1 MTADPSATAEE
12 GQRRAADPA
21 TSIWVSASAGTG
33 KTKVLTDRVLSL
45 LLAGTRPQNILCL
58 TFTKAAAAEM
68 ATRIAERLG
77 GWAKASDKDLLPA
90 IHEISGRKADGPTI
104 ARARRLFADVL
115 DTPGGLGIQTIH
127 AFCQSLLRRFPLESG
142 VAPHFSVMDER
153 DAAEMLA
160 GARDK
165 VLARARDGE
174 VDLAGALARIVRD
187 VHETAFPELMAELAQ
202 GRVKLERLIRQCGSR
217 AAAAAWA
224 FRRLGIGI
232 GETPESVVRAAC
244 ADDTFDALGLR
255 VAVSALA
262 DGSPRDAERGGII
275 AAWTA
280 APVDQRER
288 AYSQYAGA
296 FLGGVGSAE
305 PARVRNTL
313 ITKPAA
319 LKAPGA
325 RTVLDV
331 EAERLVAVEA
341 RRRSAWTAAATDAI
355 LDLGES
361 LLAEYA
367 AEKERRALL
376 DYDDLIDRA
385 RALLERPGL
394 ASWVLY
400 KLDGGIDHILIDEAQ
415 DTNPEQWRVIE
426 TLAREFL
433 AGEGAREATR
443 TVFAV
448 GDVKQSIFSFQ
459 GADPSAFE
467 RMREHFGAGVRAA
480 HGRWDEVELGVSF
493 RSTRAVL
500 EAVDRVFAGAD
511 ARLGVALDGRPIAH
525 RAARD
530 GAGGLVE
537 LWPPVEQRPTD
548 APAPWRPPIDRIPGD
563 DVEARLARLVA
574 ARIQRMVRGGET
586 LESRGRPIQAR
597 DIMVLVRRRG
607 RFGEELV
614 RALKERGVEVAGV
627 DRMVLTEQ
635 MAVMDLI
642 ALGRFA
648 LMPDDDLMLATVL
661 KGPLIG
667 LGEDDLFAL
676 AQRREGRLWDALRRR
691 AGEAPSFADA
701 HARLSHVLARAD
713 ATPPYEFY
721 AHILGPGGGRE
732 KLVGRLG
739 FDAED
744 PIAEFLD
751 QALVFERSRAPS
763 LEDFLHWLEAGA
775 IEVKRDLEHERR
787 DAVRL
792 MTVHGAKGLQAPI
805 VFLPDTMQ
813 VPAKTPRLL
822 WADDSTGSDGA
833 EGPLLWPPSRAAE
846 EQVCAAERGRL
857 ADRRDAEYRRLLY
870 VAMTR
875 AEDRLY
881 VCGWSRM
888 RAAPEGC
895 WYNLIRRGLEGAAAT
910 EHDEFLARAEEI
922 DAANVLRVTSAQ
934 VTPAPET
941 APQAAAADEETL
953 PSWATRPA
961 LAETAPRRP
970 LAPSVDWGDEP
981 PVLSPLGPDG
991 GAWFKRG
998 RVIHT
1003 LLQQL
1008 AEADPDARAPAAAAY
1023 VARAGLALTP
1033 TERQEIVSATLA
1045 VLNDPEFA
1053 PLFGPG
1059 SRAEVPLVATVGE
1072 HLVSA
1077 RLDRLLVEPGTVTV
1091 ADFKTDRAPPA
1102 DAAAVP
1108 VAYLRQMAVYREALR
1123 QIFPERR
1130 VRCALLWTDAPRLM
1144 ALPEPLLDAQL
1155 P

>member
-1 MTADPSATAEE
+1 MTADPSALAEE

-21 TSIWVSASAGTG
+21 TSIWVAASAGTG

-77 GWAKASDKDLLPA
+77 QWAKASDEDLSLA
-90 IHEISGRKADGPTI
+90 IHEILGREADGPSI
-104 ARARRLFADVL
+104 DRARRLFADVL

-160 GARDK
+160 AARDK

-174 VDLAGALARIVRD
+174 EDLARALARIVRD
-187 VHETAFPELMAELAQ
+187 IHETAFPELMAELAV
-202 GRVKLERLIRQCGSR
+202 GRVKLERLIRRRGSR
-217 AAAAAWA
+217 AAAAAGA
-224 FRRLGIGI
+224 FRRLGIEV
-232 GETPESVVRAAC
+232 GETPESVVGAASV
-244 ADDTFDALGLR
+244 DDAFDALGLR
-255 VAVSALA
+255 VAVLALV
-262 DGSPRDAERGGII
+262 DGSPRDAERGGVIAEWI
-275 AAWTA
+275 AAPA
-280 APVDQRER
+280 DQRER
-288 AYSQYAGA
+288 AFPQYAGA
-296 FLGGVGSAE
+296 FLSGVGSTE

-313 ITKPAA
+313 ITKAA
-319 LKAPGA
+319 AKKAPGA

-331 EAERLVAVEA
+331 EAERLAAVEA
-341 RRRSAWTAAATDAI
+341 RRRGAWTATATDAI
-355 LDLGES
+355 LGLGES

-376 DYDDLIDRA
+376 DYDDLIVRA

-394 ASWVLY
+394 APWVLY

-426 TLAREFL
+426 ALAQEFL
-433 AGEGAREATR
+433 AGEGARDVTR

-459 GADPSAFE
+459 GAEPSAFE
-467 RMREHFGAGVRAA
+467 RMREHFAAGVRAA
-480 HGRWDEVELGVSF
+480 SGGWDEVELGVSF
-493 RSTRAVL
+493 RSTPAVL
-500 EAVDRVFAGAD
+500 EAVDRVFADAD
-511 ARLGVALDGRPIAH
+511 ARRGVALDGRRIAH
-525 RAARD
+525 RAARHGD
-530 GAGGLVE
+530 AGLVE
-537 LWPPVEQRPTD
+537 LWPPVEQRPAD
-548 APAPWRPPIDRIPGD
+548 APTPWKPPIDRVPGD

-574 ARIQRMVRGGET
+574 ARIQRMVQGGEM

-614 RALKERGVEVAGV
+614 RALKERGVAVTGV

-642 ALGRFA
+642 AFGRFA
-648 LMPDDDLMLATVL
+648 LMPDDDLTLATVL

-676 AQRREGRLWDALRRR
+676 AHGREGRLWDALRARV
-691 AGEAPSFADA
+691 GERQSFADA
-701 HARLSHVLARAD
+701 EARLSDVLARAD

-732 KLVGRLG
+732 KLVRRLG

-751 QALVFERSRAPS
+751 KALVFERSRAPS

-775 IEVKRDLEHERR
+775 IEVKRDLERERR

-813 VPAKTPRLL
+813 VPARTPRLL
-822 WADDSTGSDGA
+822 WADGETGSDGA
-833 EGPLLWPPSRAAE
+833 EGALLWPPSRAAE
-846 EQVCAAERGRL
+846 EDVCAAERGRL
-857 ADRRDAEYRRLLY
+857 AERRDAEHRRLLY

-881 VCGWSRM
+881 VCGWSRK

-895 WYNLIRRGLEGAAAT
+895 WYNLILRGIEGAAAT
-910 EHDEFLARAEEI
+910 EHDEFLAGAEEI

-934 VTPAPET
+934 VTPPPVSAPPET
-941 APQAAAADEETL
+941 GEDAEPL
-953 PSWATRPA
+953 PLWAKRPA
-961 LAETAPRRP
+961 PAETPAKRP

-991 GAWFKRG
+991 GARFKRG
-998 RVIHT
+998 RLIHA
-1003 LLQQL
+1003 LLQHL
-1008 AEADPDARAPAAAAY
+1008 ADADTGMRAPMAAAY
-1023 VARAGLALTP
+1023 LARAALALTP
-1033 TERQEIVSATLA
+1033 AEQDEIATVTLA
-1045 VLNDPEFA
+1045 VLNDAGFA

-1072 HLVSA
+1072 QMVSA
-1077 RLDRLLVEPGTVTV
+1077 RLDRLLVEPETVTM
-1091 ADFKTDRAPPA
+1091 ADFKTNRAPPA

-1123 QIFPERR
+1123 QIFPEKR
-1130 VRCALLWTDAPRLM
+1130 VRCALLWTDVPRLM
-1144 ALPEPLLDAQL
+1144 ALPESLLDAQL

>member
-1 MTADPSATAEE
+1 MTANPSTAAEE
-12 GQRRAADPA
+12 SQRRAADPA
-21 TSIWVSASAGTG
+21 TSIWVAASAGTG

-45 LLAGTRPQNILCL
+45 LLAGTPPQKILCL

-68 ATRIAERLG
+68 ATRIADRLG
-77 GWAKASDKDLLPA
+77 GWATASGDKLSHA
-90 IHEISGRKADGPTI
+90 IHEILGRKADGPMI
-104 ARARRLFADVL
+104 ERARRLFADVL

-142 VAPHFSVMDER
+142 IAPHFTVMDER

-174 VDLAGALARIVRD
+174 MDLAEALARIVRD
-187 VHETAFPELMAELAQ
+187 IHETTFPELMVELAQ
-202 GRVKLERLIRQCGSR
+202 GRVKLERLIRRCGSR
-217 AAAAAWA
+217 EEAAAWA
-224 FRRLGIGI
+224 FRRLGIEI
-232 GETPESVVRAAC
+232 GETPESVVRAAS
-244 ADDTFDALGLR
+244 ADDAFDALGLR

-262 DGSPRDAERGGII
+262 DGSPRDAERGGVI
-275 AAWTA
+275 AEWTA

-296 FLGGVGSAE
+296 FLSGIASAE
-305 PARVRNTL
+305 PARVRKTL
-313 ITKPAA
+313 ITKAA
-319 LKAPGA
+319 AQKAPGA
-325 RTVLDV
+325 HTVLGV

-341 RRRSAWTAAATDAI
+341 KRRGAWTAMATDAI
-355 LDLGES
+355 LGLGES

-376 DYDDLIDRA
+376 DYDDLIVGA
-385 RALLERPGL
+385 RTLLERPGL
-394 ASWVLY
+394 APWVLY

-415 DTNPEQWRVIE
+415 DTNPEQWRVIAV
-426 TLAREFL
+426 LAQEFL
-433 AGEGAREATR
+433 SGEGARDGTR

-467 RMREHFGAGVRAA
+467 RMREHFAAGVRAA
-480 HGRWDEVELGVSF
+480 HGSWDEVELGVSF
-493 RSTRAVL
+493 RSTPAVL
-500 EAVDRVFAGAD
+500 DAVDRVFAGTD
-511 ARLGVALDGRPIAH
+511 ARRGVALDGRRIAH

-548 APAPWRPPIDRIPGD
+548 TPTPWKPPIDRIPGD

-574 ARIQRMVRGGET
+574 TRIQRMVQGVEMLG
-586 LESRGRPIQAR
+586 SQGRPIQAR

-614 RALKERGVEVAGV
+614 RALKERGVAVAGV

-648 LMPDDDLMLATVL
+648 LMPDDDLTLATVL

-676 AQRREGRLWDALRRR
+676 AHGREGRLWDALRAG
-691 AGEAPSFADA
+691 AGEAQSFADA
-701 HARLSHVLARAD
+701 YSQLTHVLARAD

-732 KLVGRLG
+732 KLVARLG

-751 QALVFERSRAPS
+751 CALVFERSRAPS

-775 IEVKRDLEHERR
+775 IEVKRDLERERR

-822 WADDSTGSDGA
+822 WTGNEAGSVGA

-846 EQVCAAERGRL
+846 DPVCVAERGRL
-857 ADRRDAEYRRLLY
+857 ADRRDAEHQRLLY

-881 VCGWSRM
+881 VCGWSRK

-895 WYNLIRRGLEGAAAT
+895 WYNLIQRGIEDAATT
-910 EHDEFLARAEEI
+910 EHDEFLARADEI
-922 DAANVLRVTSAQ
+922 DAANVLRLTSMQ
-934 VTPAPET
+934 VAPPPET
-941 APQAAAADEETL
+941 APPATPEDADTL
-953 PSWATRPA
+953 PPWATRPA
-961 LAETAPRRP
+961 PAETAGRRP

-981 PVLSPLGPDG
+981 PAFSPLEPDG
-991 GAWFKRG
+991 GARFKRG
-998 RVIHT
+998 RLIHS
-1003 LLQQL
+1003 LLQHL
-1008 AEADPDARAPAAAAY
+1008 ADADLGARAPVAAAY
-1023 VARAGLALTP
+1023 LARGAFALTP
-1033 TERQEIVSATLA
+1033 AEREEIASATLA

-1077 RLDRLLVEPGTVTV
+1077 RLDRLLVEPETVKV
-1091 ADFKTDRAPPA
+1091 ADFKTNRAPPA
-1102 DAAAVP
+1102 DADAVP

-1123 QIFPERR
+1123 QIFPEKR
-1130 VRCALLWTDAPRLM
+1130 VRCALLWTDVPHLM
-1144 ALPEPLLDAQL
+1144 ALPESLLDAQL

>member
-1 MTADPSATAEE
+1 M
-12 GQRRAADPA
+12 
-21 TSIWVSASAGTG
+21 
-33 KTKVLTDRVLSL
+33 
-45 LLAGTRPQNILCL
+45 
-58 TFTKAAAAEM
+58 
-68 ATRIAERLG
+68 
-77 GWAKASDKDLLPA
+77 
-90 IHEISGRKADGPTI
+90 
-104 ARARRLFADVL
+104 
-115 DTPGGLGIQTIH
+115 
-127 AFCQSLLRRFPLESG
+127 
-142 VAPHFSVMDER
+142 
-153 DAAEMLA
+153 
-160 GARDK
+160 
-165 VLARARDGE
+165 
-174 VDLAGALARIVRD
+174 
-187 VHETAFPELMAELAQ
+187 
-202 GRVKLERLIRQCGSR
+202 
-217 AAAAAWA
+217 
-224 FRRLGIGI
+224 
-232 GETPESVVRAAC
+232 
-244 ADDTFDALGLR
+244 
-255 VAVSALA
+255 
-262 DGSPRDAERGGII
+262 
-275 AAWTA
+275 
-280 APVDQRER
+280 
-288 AYSQYAGA
+288 
-296 FLGGVGSAE
+296 
-305 PARVRNTL
+305 
-313 ITKPAA
+313 
-319 LKAPGA
+319 
-325 RTVLDV
+325 
-331 EAERLVAVEA
+331 
-341 RRRSAWTAAATDAI
+341 
-355 LDLGES
+355 
-361 LLAEYA
+361 
-367 AEKERRALL
+367 
-376 DYDDLIDRA
+376 
-385 RALLERPGL
+385 
-394 ASWVLY
+394 LY

-433 AGEGAREATR
+433 AGEGARDATR

-676 AQRREGRLWDALRRR
+676 AHRREGRLWDALRRR

-961 LAETAPRRP
+961 PAETAPRRP

-991 GAWFKRG
+991 GARFKRG

-1003 LLQQL
+1003 
-1008 AEADPDARAPAAAAY
+1008 PAPATCRGGPRR
-1023 VARAGLALTP
+1023 ARAGGGCVRSPRRACVDAHRAPRDRLGDARGVERPRVRALVRPRLPRRGSAGRYRGRTPGLGAPRQAFGRARDSHGGRLQDRPRAARGRGRGTGGLPPPDGRLSRGPAPDIPRKERALRASVDRRAALDGVAGALARRTASLTATGRLP
-1033 TERQEIVSATLA
+1033 RFLERRDEDAS
-1045 VLNDPEFA
+1045 
-1053 PLFGPG
+1053 
-1059 SRAEVPLVATVGE
+1059 
-1072 HLVSA
+1072 SA
-1077 RLDRLLVEPGTVTV
+1077 R
-1091 ADFKTDRAPPA
+1091 
-1102 DAAAVP
+1102 
-1108 VAYLRQMAVYREALR
+1108 
-1123 QIFPERR
+1123 PER
-1130 VRCALLWTDAPRLM
+1130 CETDTG
-1144 ALPEPLLDAQL
+1144 
-1155 P
+1155 